1 MAQKISSDRTR
12 SSEDASFGNHKAT
25 ARRKSEVGSRKSEV
39 RPRTRPSAELLAS
52 ETSQRAAAVCARA
65 QLFRTHFASSTAAHR
80 APNAG
85 CGHDVAVGIWLQ
97 SACLTAQVR
106 AVWFQRVRARA
117 LLRQNAARCTREHE
131 PWGASCELYG
141 SHLAPP
147 LCFSACDERS
157 ACRSDA
163 RSELSRL
170 PDPTF
175 LLCFPVRT
183 FARIKPLC
191 PTQPSTVFS
200 SHYARS
206 EPSPLARFNPCS
218 VFSCPYARSKPSP
231 FARACRLQTSDF

>member
-1 MAQKISSDRTR
+1 M
-12 SSEDASFGNHKAT
+12 
-25 ARRKSEVGSRKSEV
+25 
-39 RPRTRPSAELLAS
+39 
-52 ETSQRAAAVCARA
+52 CARA

-183 FARIKPLC
+183 FARTKPLC

-200 SHYARS
+200 SIYARS
-206 EPSPLARFNPCS
+206 EPSPFARPNPLLCFP
-218 VFSCPYARSKPSP
+218 VITHARSPAPLPDSTPALCFPVRTLAPSP
-231 FARACRLQTSDF
+231 APLPEPAGFRLLTSDF